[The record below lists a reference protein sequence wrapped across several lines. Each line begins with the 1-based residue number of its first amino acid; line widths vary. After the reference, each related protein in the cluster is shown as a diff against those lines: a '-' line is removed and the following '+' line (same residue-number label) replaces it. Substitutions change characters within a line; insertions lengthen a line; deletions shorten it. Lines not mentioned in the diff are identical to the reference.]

1 MAHRRARLT
10 PLGRQLLVSRV
21 LEYGWPA
28 ARAAEASGVSRATV
42 YKWLRRHREGRG
54 LEDASSRAKRCPHRL
69 SEVVEQAV
77 LAARRELKQGPH
89 RLGAALGMPRSTV
102 YAVLLRN
109 GSSRLRDFDR
119 LTSIPIRYVRERP
132 GELVHVDV
140 KKLGRVPIGGGHRLL
155 GRAKGKRHSRKVD
168 HNGYDFLHVAV
179 DDHSRL
185 AYVEVLADERDR
197 TTADFLLR
205 AAAFFDTNGIRVE
218 RVLSD
223 QGSAYRSRAFALASS
238 QLGIQLRKTKPY
250 RPQTNGKAERFI
262 RTLVEEWAYAR
273 FYPTN
278 DARLADLPAWL
289 DFYNQ
294 RRPHTALRGQSPAAV
309 VNNGDGNYN

>member
-21 LEYGWPA
+21 LEHGWPA

-54 LEDASSRAKRCPHRL
+54 LEDASSRARHCPHRL
-69 SEVVEQAV
+69 SEIAEQAI

-102 YAVLLRN
+102 YAVLRRN
-109 GSSRLRDFDR
+109 GASRLRDFDR

-132 GELVHVDV
+132 GELVHLDV
-140 KKLGRVPIGGGHRLL
+140 KKLGRVPAGGGHRVL
-155 GRAKGKRHSRKVD
+155 GRTKGKKNSRKVD

-197 TTADFLLR
+197 TAADFLYR
-205 AAAFFDTNGIRVE
+205 AAAFFDANGIRIE

-223 QGSAYRSRAFALASS
+223 QGNAYRSRAFALASS
-238 QLGIQLRKTKPY
+238 QLGIQRRQTKPY

-273 FYPTN
+273 FYRTN
-278 DARLADLPAWL
+278 PERLADLPAWL
-289 DFYNQ
+289 DFYNH
-294 RRPHTALRGQSPAAV
+294 RRPHTALRGHPPAAV
-309 VNNGDGNYN
+309 VSNGRGNYT